1 MPAPTLLC
9 LNTGSASLKF
19 ALFKLDDC
27 HGPHLP
33 EAAQLRGE
41 IDSHDGQATLRW
53 TDAQGQTHR
62 AASSDPRGDI
72 AAEVDTLL
80 DTLIT
85 PALCGSSCGPSCGP
99 IAAVAHRIVHG
110 GTTFTSAQRITPSVR
125 AALDDLRS
133 LAPLHQGP
141 GLAGVDAATARLPDV
156 PQIACFDTAFHAT
169 QTDLARR
176 YAIPR
181 DWHDKGFKRY
191 GFHGLSYDAI
201 AHQLPPLLGER
212 AQGAVIVAHLGGG
225 SSLCGLRGLRSVSTT
240 MGFTALDG
248 LVMSTRCGT
257 IDPGLVLHWITE
269 EHLDPQR
276 ITAMLYHDSGLKG
289 VSGLSG
295 DMRTLEASPD
305 ARAQEAIALFTASVA
320 HHIGALA
327 ADIGGLD
334 ALVFTGGIGT
344 HSARVRQEVC
354 NALSWLG
361 LRLDPLSNAAGQTC
375 ITHGNSPI
383 PAFALPTDEEGVMAL
398 QTAALLA

>member
-19 ALFKLDDC
+19 ALFNLADC
-27 HGPHLP
+27 AGPQLP
-33 EAAQLRGE
+33 TAQLRGE

-53 TDAQGQTHR
+53 TDAQGQSRRT
-62 AASSDPRGDI
+62 ASAEPRGDI
-72 AAEVDTLL
+72 PAEVDALL

-85 PALCGSSCGPSCGP
+85 PAGCGP

-110 GTTFTSAQRITPSVR
+110 GTRFTSAQRISAAVR

-141 GLAGVDAATARLPDV
+141 GLAGVDAAAARLPAV

-169 QTDLARR
+169 QTDLSRR

-181 DWHDKGFKRY
+181 QWHDKGFKRY
-191 GFHGLSYDAI
+191 GFHGLSYDAMT
-201 AHQLPPLLGER
+201 HKLPPLLGAR
-212 AQGAVIVAHLGGG
+212 AQGAVVVAHLGGG
-225 SSLCGLRGLRSVSTT
+225 ASLCGLRQLRSVSTT

-248 LVMSTRCGT
+248 VVMSTRSGA

-269 EHLDPQR
+269 EHLDAQQV
-276 ITAMLYHDSGLKG
+276 TSMLYHDSGLKG
-289 VSGLSG
+289 VSGISG
-295 DMRTLEASPD
+295 DLRTLEAS
-305 ARAQEAIALFTASVA
+305 AEAHAQEAIAVFAASVA

-327 ADIGGLD
+327 ADIGGLE

-344 HSARVRQEVC
+344 HSARVRLEVC

-361 LRLDPLSNAAGQTC
+361 LRLDPLANVAGQPC
-375 ITHGNSPI
+375 ITHGDSPV
-383 PAFALPTDEEGVMAL
+383 PAYALPTDEEGIMAL
-398 QTAALLA
+398 QAAALLR

>member
-19 ALFKLDDC
+19 ALFALADC
-27 HGPHLP
+27 AGPSLP
-33 EAAQLRGE
+33 AALIRGE
-41 IDSHDGQATLRW
+41 IDNHDGQALLRW
-53 TDAQGQTHR
+53 SDAQGQTHR
-62 AASSDPRGDI
+62 SASNTPRGDI
-72 AAEVDTLL
+72 AAEVDALL
-80 DTLIT
+80 DHVIA
-85 PALCGSSCGPSCGP
+85 PAGLGE

-110 GTTFTSAQRITPSVR
+110 GERYTSAQRITPEVR

-169 QTDLARR
+169 QPPLARR

-181 DWHDKGFKRY
+181 AWHDKGFKRY

-201 AHQLPPLLGER
+201 THSLPALLGAR

-225 SSLCGLRGLRSVSTT
+225 ASLCGLRQLKSVTTT

-248 LVMSTRCGT
+248 LVMSTRSGA
-257 IDPGLVLHWITE
+257 IDPGMVLHWIAE
-269 EHLDPQR
+269 EQLDATQV
-276 ITAMLYHDSGLKG
+276 TAMLYHDSGLKG
-289 VSGLSG
+289 VSGISDDL
-295 DMRTLEASPD
+295 RTLEQSSD
-305 ARAQEAIALFTASVA
+305 ARAAEAIAVFVASVV

-327 ADIGGLD
+327 ADLGGLD

-344 HSARVRQEVC
+344 HSARVRADVC
-354 NALSWLG
+354 HALAWLG
-361 LRLDPLSNAAGQTC
+361 VALDAQANAAGQTR
-375 ITHGNSPI
+375 ITRGDSRI

-398 QTAALLA
+398 QAAALLA

>member
-1 MPAPTLLC
+1 MPTPTLLC

-19 ALFKLDDC
+19 ALFNLADC
-27 HGPHLP
+27 TGPQLP
-33 EAAQLRGE
+33 TAQLRGE

-53 TDAQGQTHR
+53 TDAQGQSHR
-62 AASSDPRGDI
+62 TASAEPRGDI
-72 AAEVDTLL
+72 PAEVDALL

-85 PALCGSSCGPSCGP
+85 PAGCGP

-110 GTTFTSAQRITPSVR
+110 GTQFTSAQRISADVR
-125 AALDDLRS
+125 AALDALRS

-141 GLAGVDAATARLPDV
+141 GLAGVDAATARLPAV

-169 QTDLARR
+169 QTDISRR

-201 AHQLPPLLGER
+201 SRKLPPLLGVR
-212 AQGAVIVAHLGGG
+212 AQGAVVVAHLGGG
-225 SSLCGLRGLRSVSTT
+225 ASLCGMRQLRSVATT

-248 LVMSTRCGT
+248 VVMSTRSGT

-269 EHLDPQR
+269 EHRDAR
-276 ITAMLYHDSGLKG
+276 DITAMLYHDSGLKG

-295 DMRTLEASPD
+295 DMRTLEAST
-305 ARAQEAIALFTASVA
+305 AAHAQEAIAVFAASVV

-344 HSARVRQEVC
+344 HSARIRQEVC
-354 NALSWLG
+354 AALSWLG
-361 LRLDPLSNAAGQTC
+361 LRIDPLANAAGQNC
-375 ITHGNSPI
+375 ITHGDSPV
-383 PAFALPTDEEGVMAL
+383 PAYALPTDEEGVMAL
-398 QTAALLA
+398 QAAALLG

>member
-19 ALFKLDDC
+19 ALFKWDDC
-27 HGPHLP
+27 HGPRLP
-33 EAAQLRGE
+33 EALLSGE

-53 TDAQGQTHR
+53 TDAQGQSHR
-62 AASSDPRGDI
+62 TASSDPRGDI

-80 DTLIT
+80 DQLII
-85 PALCGSSCGPSCGP
+85 PAGCGP

-110 GTTFTSAQRITPSVR
+110 GTTFTTAQRITPTVR
-125 AALDDLRS
+125 AALDALRS

-141 GLAGVDAATARLPDV
+141 GLAGVDAASARLPEV

-181 DWHDKGFKRY
+181 EWHDKGFKRY

-201 AHQLPPLLGER
+201 THILPPLLGER

-248 LVMSTRCGT
+248 LVMSTRCGA

-269 EHLDPQR
+269 EHRDAGQL
-276 ITAMLYHDSGLKG
+276 TAMLYHDSGLKG

-295 DMRTLEASPD
+295 DMRTLEASAEPQ
-305 ARAQEAIALFTASVA
+305 AQQAIALFTASVT

-354 NALSWLG
+354 SALSWLG
-361 LRLDPLSNAAGQTC
+361 LRLDPLANAAGQAC
-375 ITHGNSPI
+375 ITHGDSKV
-383 PAFALPTDEEGVMAL
+383 PAYALPTDEEGVMAL
-398 QTAALLA
+398 QAAALLAV

>member
-1 MPAPTLLC
+1 MPSPTLLC

-19 ALFKLDDC
+19 ALFDLADC
-27 HGPHLP
+27 RGPHLP
-33 EAAQLRGE
+33 AALLRGE
-41 IDSHDGQATLRW
+41 IDQHDGQTTLRW
-53 TDAQGQTHR
+53 TDAQGRSDHS
-62 AASSDPRGDI
+62 ASSAPRGDI
-72 AAEVDTLL
+72 RAELDTLL
-80 DTLIT
+80 DRLIL
-85 PALCGSSCGPSCGP
+85 PAGCGP

-110 GTTFTSAQRITPSVR
+110 GERYTSAQRITPEVR
-125 AALDDLRS
+125 TGLDALRS

-141 GLAGVDAATARLPDV
+141 GLAGVDAASARLPNV
-156 PQIACFDTAFHAT
+156 PQIACFDTAFHAS
-169 QTDLARR
+169 QSDLARR

-201 AHQLPPLLGER
+201 SHKLPPLLGAR

-225 SSLCGLRGLRSVSTT
+225 ASLCGMRQLKSVTTT

-248 LVMSTRCGT
+248 LVMSTRSGAV
-257 IDPGLVLHWITE
+257 DPGLVLHWITE
-269 EHLDPQR
+269 EGLDARQ

-289 VSGLSG
+289 VSGISG
-295 DMRTLEASPD
+295 DMRTLEQSSD
-305 ARAQEAIALFTASVA
+305 ARAAEAIAVFVTSVV

-344 HSARVRQEVC
+344 HSARVRADVC
-354 NALSWLG
+354 HALSWLG
-361 LRLDPLSNAAGQTC
+361 VALDAQANAAGQRC
-375 ITHGNSPI
+375 ITRSDSRI

-398 QTAALLA
+398 QAAALLA